1 MPPLGPLVKEMERR
15 LNKASG
21 EQLPSAYLEKAKKWY
36 GTDETAKFL
45 SVFDGPNG
53 KLNKAAVAFG
63 LHGLPPVDYRN
74 EEAPLDM

>member
-1 MPPLGPLVKEMERR
+1 MKRR
-15 LNKASG
+15 LSKASSK
-21 EQLPSAYLEKAKKWY
+21 QLSSAYLDKALKWY
-36 GTDETAKFL
+36 ENDETAKFL

-53 KLNKAAVAFG
+53 KLNKAAEAFG